1 MRVRACGREDVSQS
15 GGTPDGF
22 PLGHSLLF
30 RADSADGWPMMGVTM
45 MDNRDHATRLIGT
58 SEDRSNNMSSHQ
70 ADKSMVV
77 PTTRSVGKAIHELV
91 LTDALSRSSSRL
103 LPPGPGRSVVVIP
116 EVAIGRGRPDILVVV
131 VSKTALNAYLASGL
145 RVETLTQARAL
156 AAGAG
161 DSVARGGKAAKKTG
175 RAWTDADVKR
185 YSTSV
190 FDSLAVEAKLKDWKQ
205 AIRQASRFRH
215 LAHRAAIMLPDDA
228 ALTRVSPYLH
238 TYDLGFI
245 GFSRSRPVWCVSAN
259 KSELRPGASLWLLEL
274 AARQTQT

>member
-1 MRVRACGREDVSQS
+1 
-15 GGTPDGF
+15 
-22 PLGHSLLF
+22 
-30 RADSADGWPMMGVTM
+30 
-45 MDNRDHATRLIGT
+45 
-58 SEDRSNNMSSHQ
+58 MSSHQ
-70 ADKSMVV
+70 TDGSMVV
-77 PTTRSVGKAIHELV
+77 PATRSVGKAIHEVV
-91 LTDALSRSSSRL
+91 LTEALSRFSSRL

-145 RVETLTQARAL
+145 RVETLAQARAL
-156 AAGAG
+156 VAGTGTSA
-161 DSVARGGKAAKKTG
+161 ARGTRAAKTTG

-215 LAHRAAIMLPDDA
+215 LAHRAAIMLPDGA
-228 ALTRVSPYLH
+228 ALNRVTPYLH

-245 GFSRSRPVWCVSAN
+245 GFNRTRPHWCVTAN
-259 KSELRPGASLWLLEL
+259 KREPRPGTSLWLLEL
-274 AARQTQT
+274 AARQTQA

>member
-1 MRVRACGREDVSQS
+1 
-15 GGTPDGF
+15 
-22 PLGHSLLF
+22 
-30 RADSADGWPMMGVTM
+30 
-45 MDNRDHATRLIGT
+45 
-58 SEDRSNNMSSHQ
+58 
-70 ADKSMVV
+70 MVL
-77 PTTRSVGKAIHELV
+77 PTTRNVGKAIHEVV
-91 LTDALSRSSSRL
+91 LTDALSRSPSRI

-145 RVETLTQARAL
+145 RIETLTQARAL
-156 AAGAG
+156 VAEAGA
-161 DSVARGGKAAKKTG
+161 SVARDGKLGKKTG

-215 LAHRAAIMLPDDA
+215 LAHRAAIMLPDGG
-228 ALTRVSPYLH
+228 ALTRVTPYLQ

-245 GFSRSRPVWCVSAN
+245 ALSRSRPVWRVSAN
-259 KSELRPGASLWLLEL
+259 KRELRPGTTLWLLEL
-274 AARQTQT
+274 AARQAQT

>member
-1 MRVRACGREDVSQS
+1 
-15 GGTPDGF
+15 
-22 PLGHSLLF
+22 
-30 RADSADGWPMMGVTM
+30 M
-45 MDNRDHATRLIGT
+45 MDNRDHAIRLIEL
-58 SEDRSNNMSSHQ
+58 SEDRSNDMSSHQ
-70 ADKSMVV
+70 ADNSMVV
-77 PTTRSVGKAIHELV
+77 PTTRSVGKAIHEVV

-103 LPPGPGRSVVVIP
+103 LPPGSGRSVVVIP

-131 VSKTALNAYLASGL
+131 ISKSALNAYLASGL
-145 RVETLTQARAL
+145 RIETLTQARAL

-161 DSVARGGKAAKKTG
+161 SSAPRGGKAAKKAG

-215 LAHRAAIMLPDDA
+215 LAHRAAIMLPDVA
-228 ALTRVSPYLH
+228 VLTRVTPYLH

-245 GFSRSRPVWCVSAN
+245 GFSRSQPFWCVSAK
-259 KSELRPGASLWLLEL
+259 KSDPRPGTSLWLLEL
-274 AARQTQT
+274 AARQTQP